1 METEYCRHCYNVPE
15 TLVHMF
21 WDCPYAQKL
30 WNIIWQYLSISANK
44 KLEVDKDSVMLCT
57 YNKENQIFTLI
68 STIVKSYLFACKY
81 AGKVPDPVECWNK
94 ILYYKDTEEL
104 IDLKDNKAT
113 KFKAK

>member
-1 METEYCRHCYNVPE
+1 MPKNYG
-15 TLVHMF
+15 TLSGNTYPLV
-21 WDCPYAQKL
+21 Q
-30 WNIIWQYLSISANK
+30 NK
-44 KLEVDKDSVMLCT
+44 KLEVDIDSVMLCT

-104 IDLKDNKAT
+104 IYLKHNKAH
-113 KFKAK
+113 